1 MATGVILLQ
10 RVHDGAINKNGYKH
24 RQCVRCLQ
32 NCLSPPS
39 QANRAGKM
47 ESQTREGRGEGS
59 RPAGT
64 RRAEQRMLSRQRKLQ
79 AGEHGPAASVQAG
92 SSVGGNVHMQKAP
105 GTPAPRS
112 TPPRLSPTAGPART
126 HRLLPWSPPTCNDF
140 LPAATC
146 PHRNLS
152 RPQKFHRAHLGA
164 AVLLHISAIRHED
177 VMT

>member
-1 MATGVILLQ
+1 MRMATGVILLQ
-10 RVHDGAINKNGYKH
+10 RVHHGLLTKMATAPSIASI
-24 RQCVRCLQ
+24 VRCLQ
-32 NCLSPPS
+32 NCLCPPS

-105 GTPAPRS
+105 GTPAPRT
-112 TPPRLSPTAGPART
+112 TPPAESHSRSCTDA
-126 HRLLPWSPPTCNDF
+126 
-140 LPAATC
+140 PAATMVTSHMQRFHPC
-146 PHRNLS
+146 HHMS
-152 RPQKFHRAHLGA
+152 APQLESSAKVPQGTLRCCGVIAHF
-164 AVLLHISAIRHED
+164 RHQ
-177 VMT
+177 T